1 VDEYKAYEHAGISR
15 EEHDEHMSRARSA
28 EMDIK
33 RRFKKEFVDNVN
45 RAKAR
50 CARACGEAM
59 KRQIELWEKR
69 VNKG

>member
-45 RAKAR
+45 RAKGQMRQSMRRSHEA
-50 CARACGEAM
+50 ADRAVGET
-59 KRQIELWEKR
+59 
-69 VNKG
+69 G